1 MIKSAHSSQILLVIA
16 LLCSISDIT
25 LAQKNDLNHLIL
37 AVGADKTPEM
47 MTGNTGGAYS
57 LASISNI
64 DSQGNP
70 CMGYGDPQPDH
81 ILTLQNDFAQLQ
93 LQVNSGGSDTTLI
106 IKHLETNN
114 IRCGFGQNNQKD
126 AVIQDNNWTAGTYQI
141 WVGSINP
148 NQRSPYRLLIQP

>member
-1 MIKSAHSSQILLVIA
+1 MTKSAYSNPVFLVMA
-16 LLCSISDIT
+16 LLCSIPEIT

-37 AVGADKTPEM
+37 AVGADKKAEIM
-47 MTGNTGGAYS
+47 MGNTGGAYS
-57 LASISNI
+57 LASISNT

-106 IKHLETNN
+106 IKHLETDN
-114 IRCGFGQNNQKD
+114 IRCAFGQNNQKD
-126 AVIQDNNWTAGTYQI
+126 AMIQDTDWTAGTYQI
-141 WVGSINP
+141 WVGSIYP